1 MLTLSRKLN
10 ETIRIGDQI
19 EIRIK
24 RIEGDVVKI
33 GVIAPREVP
42 IVRGEIYDAVRAEN
56 LEALEGFKTVQKT
69 GLGKLELARLR
80 LPQGGPGHA
89 PGAGASP
96 PPGNPDS
103 ATQG

>member
-33 GVIAPREVP
+33 GVVAPREVP
-42 IVRGEIYDAVRAEN
+42 IVRGEIYEAVRAEN
-56 LEALEGFKTVQKT
+56 LEALEAAKTAKAGQK
-69 GLGKLELARLR
+69 GGLSRLELGKLRLKT
-80 LPQGGPGHA
+80 GGPSK
-89 PGAGASP
+89 PSTSQP
-96 PPGNPDS
+96 PAEG
-103 ATQG
+103 

>member
-33 GVIAPREVP
+33 GVVAPREVP
-42 IVRGEIYDAVRAEN
+42 IVRGEIYEAVRAEN
-56 LEALEGFKTVQKT
+56 LEALEAAKTAKAGQN
-69 GLGKLELARLR
+69 GGLGRLELGKLRLKTAG
-80 LPQGGPGHA
+80 PTGSSGGQ
-89 PGAGASP
+89 P
-96 PPGNPDS
+96 PVEG
-103 ATQG
+103 

>member
-33 GVIAPREVP
+33 GVVAPREVP
-42 IVRGEIYDAVRAEN
+42 IVRGEIYEAVRAVN
-56 LEALEGFKTVQKT
+56 LEALEATKTAKAGQNR
-69 GLGKLELARLR
+69 GLSRLELGKLRLKTGR
-80 LPQGGPGHA
+80 SGEPSGGQ
-89 PGAGASP
+89 P
-96 PPGNPDS
+96 PAEG
-103 ATQG
+103 